1 MWMGYFRVG
10 SKDLKKKKSEGV
22 YTMISENLT
31 GVPSTD
37 PRNLLR
43 LRDSVYSADLFI
55 TAVAHLDLFSWLDKN
70 PADMQEVCSSLQIE
84 ERPADVMLTLFK
96 SMGLVEERECRYYLT
111 ELSKEHLIGSSPW
124 FLGPYISTL
133 KERPT
138 CDEMLNVLKTGK
150 PANWGAKKD
159 GKEWSLAIED
169 NDVAKAFTAGM
180 DSRGA
185 YLAPVLAKT
194 IDLSGYGRLL
204 DIAGA
209 SGIYSSAIV
218 SQHPHLTASVL
229 EKPPVDRIAERS
241 INKRKMS
248 DKIGVIAGD
257 MFKDEFPGGFDLH
270 LFSNVLHDWDINE
283 VKILLENSY
292 RNLNPGGRIMIHDAH
307 LNAEKDGA
315 LPVAEYS
322 VLLML
327 LTEGRC
333 YSISEME
340 EMLDKTGFSEI
351 KHIPTVADRS
361 VITGE
366 KLV

>member
-1 MWMGYFRVG
+1 M
-10 SKDLKKKKSEGV
+10 
-22 YTMISENLT
+22 MISENLT
-31 GVPSTD
+31 GGPSTD
-37 PRNLLR
+37 PGKLFR
-43 LRDSVYSADLFI
+43 LRDSVYSADMFI
-55 TAVAHLDLFSWLDKN
+55 AAVAHLDLFSWLDKN
-70 PADMQEVCSSLQIE
+70 PADLQEVCSSLQIE

-96 SMGLVEERECRYYLT
+96 SLGLIAEKEGLYHLT
-111 ELSKEHLIGSSPW
+111 ELSKEHLIAQSPW

-133 KERPT
+133 KERPI
-138 CDEMLNVLKTGK
+138 CDQMLKVLKTDK
-150 PANWGAKKD
+150 PANWGAKDD
-159 GKEWSLAIED
+159 GNEWSLAMADGDFAE
-169 NDVAKAFTAGM
+169 AFTAGM

-185 YLAPVLAKT
+185 YLAWVLAKT
-194 IDLSGYGRLL
+194 IDLSEYSRLL

-218 SQHPHLTASVL
+218 SQQPHLTASVL
-229 EKPPVDRIAERS
+229 EKPPVDRIAERL

-270 LFSNVLHDWDINE
+270 LFSNVLHDWDISE
-283 VKILLENSY
+283 VKTLLENSY
-292 RNLNPGGRIMIHDAH
+292 RNLNPGGRIIIHDAH
-307 LNAEKDGA
+307 LNAEKNGP

-322 VLLML
+322 VLLMFS
-327 LTEGRC
+327 TEGRC

-340 EMLDKTGFSEI
+340 DMLGETGFSEI
-351 KHIPTVADRS
+351 EYMPTVAGRS

>member
-1 MWMGYFRVG
+1 MGG
-10 SKDLKKKKSEGV
+10 SKDLKKNKSEKG
-22 YTMISENLT
+22 YTMILENLN

-37 PRNLLR
+37 PSNLLR

-55 TAVAHLDLFSWLDKN
+55 TAVAYLDLFSWLDKN
-70 PADMQEVCSSLQIE
+70 PADLQEVCSSLQIE

-96 SMGLVEERECRYYLT
+96 SLDLIEEKEGLYYLT
-111 ELSKEHLIGSSPW
+111 ELSKEHLIEPSPW

-138 CDEMLNVLKTGK
+138 CAEMLKVLKTDK

-159 GKEWSLAIED
+159 EKEWSLAMED
-169 NDVAKAFTAGM
+169 DRFCESFTAGM

-194 IDLSGYGRLL
+194 IDLSGYSRLL

-218 SQHPHLTASVL
+218 SQQPHLTASVL

-241 INKRKMS
+241 INNRKMS
-248 DKIGVIAGD
+248 GKIGVIAGD

-270 LFSNVLHDWDINE
+270 LFSNVLHDWDIRE
-283 VKILLENSY
+283 VKTLLENSY
-292 RNLNPGGRIMIHDAH
+292 RSLNPGGRIMIHDAH
-307 LNAEKDGA
+307 LNAEKNGP

-322 VLLML
+322 VLLMFS
-327 LTEGRC
+327 TEGRC

-340 EMLDKTGFSEI
+340 EMLDETGFSEI
-351 KHIPTVADRS
+351 NHVPTVADRS